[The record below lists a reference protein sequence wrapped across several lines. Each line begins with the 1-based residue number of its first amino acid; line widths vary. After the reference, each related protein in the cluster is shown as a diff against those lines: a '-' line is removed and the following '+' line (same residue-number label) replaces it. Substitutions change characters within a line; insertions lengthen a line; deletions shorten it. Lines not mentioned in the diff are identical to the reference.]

1 MIYNMILKMI
11 NSDVNFDYNAISQ
24 KIDTFEKNK
33 RLTQHE
39 AQELR
44 ELLDL
49 KHYQPVVLPE

>member
-1 MIYNMILKMI
+1 MILKMI
-11 NSDVNFDYNAISQ
+11 NSDVDFDYSSILQ

-33 RLTQHE
+33 RLTQQE

-44 ELLDL
+44 EMLDV

>member
-11 NSDVNFDYNAISQ
+11 NSDVDFDYSSILQ

-33 RLTQHE
+33 RLTQQE

-44 ELLDL
+44 EMLDV

>member
-11 NSDVNFDYNAISQ
+11 NSDVDFDYSSILQ

-33 RLTQHE
+33 RLTQQE
-39 AQELR
+39 AQELC
-44 ELLDL
+44 EMLDV

>member
-1 MIYNMILKMI
+1 MILKMI

-33 RLTQHE
+33 RLTQRE